1 MDTPGAAAWH
11 WAWCLAPARHLLAWQ
26 ALWQP
31 AQDARATFLAP
42 LASSPALTLQHCPT
56 PPTLSHSHTSLIPTV
71 NRRLDE
77 WISHSRV
84 RGRLEEEED
93 GSKKK
98 GGGQKRKHEEGGGGG
113 GGGGG
118 EHHGLDPASAA
129 LEKEHEEITKVK
141 NIPRI
146 ELGRYEIDTWYYSPY
161 PDGYGGENLRED
173 KLFMCEFCLKY
184 IKRSKTLE
192 RHKRKC
198 DLRHPPGD
206 EIYRHGG
213 LSVFEVD
220 GKDNKMYCQ
229 NLCLLA
235 KLFLD
240 HKTLYYD
247 VEPFLFYILT
257 GAWQRTACAP
267 AQQQQQQR
275 SPSLTPPLPLP
286 PPPTPHRG

>member
-1 MDTPGAAAWH
+1 
-11 WAWCLAPARHLLAWQ
+11 
-26 ALWQP
+26 
-31 AQDARATFLAP
+31 
-42 LASSPALTLQHCPT
+42 
-56 PPTLSHSHTSLIPTV
+56 
-71 NRRLDE
+71 
-77 WISHSRV
+77 V
-84 RGRLEEEED
+84 RGRVEEEEE
-93 GSKKK
+93 GGRKKA
-98 GGGQKRKHEEGGGGG
+98 GGTKRKHDEGGAGGGGG
-113 GGGGG
+113 GDHG
-118 EHHGLDPASAA
+118 GLDPVSAA

-146 ELGRYEIDTWYYSPY
+146 ELGRYEIDTWYYAPY

-257 GAWQRTACAP
+257 GALGRGRAAALPPCSPLAP
-267 AQQQQQQR
+267 SSTHAATPHALPFPATQR
-275 SPSLTPPLPLP
+275 STSAGATWWATFPRRSTRRRS
-286 PPPTPHRG
+286 TTSRAS

>member
-1 MDTPGAAAWH
+1 
-11 WAWCLAPARHLLAWQ
+11 
-26 ALWQP
+26 
-31 AQDARATFLAP
+31 
-42 LASSPALTLQHCPT
+42 
-56 PPTLSHSHTSLIPTV
+56 
-71 NRRLDE
+71 LDE
-77 WISHSRV
+77 WISYSRIK
-84 RGRLEEEED
+84 GRFED
-93 GSKKK
+93 GGEGEGKKK
-98 GGGQKRKHEEGGGGG
+98 TGNKRKHEEAGGGSMG
-113 GGGGG
+113 
-118 EHHGLDPASAA
+118 GLDPASAA

-146 ELGRYEIDTWYYSPY
+146 ELGRFEIDTWYYSPY
-161 PDGYGGENLRED
+161 PDGYGGDNLRED

-257 GAWQRTACAP
+257 GACA
-267 AQQQQQQR
+267 AV
-275 SPSLTPPLPLP
+275 SPSLNLLPSARKKKLTITLPPLLLCDFFLL
-286 PPPTPHRG
+286 